1 MKKIMLLATVFV
13 LQGCMTNFLVHQAE
27 GATRFDEVANM
38 PAKEAV
44 GQRVYVGGE
53 IAIID
58 TNKKQ
63 MEIIK
68 RTINSS
74 GYPVQGTN
82 VPNER
87 IIVTFTPE
95 VRFDFDGTVIGDRVV
110 VLGNVESLSKE
121 NIAGN
126 DMTILKVKANDYRA
140 WTSQFPNK
148 YDDNWWEFSPG
159 RYLYPRPTTEVAE

>member
-1 MKKIMLLATVFV
+1 MKKLTLLAVILV

-27 GATRFDEVANM
+27 GAARFDEVINM
-38 PAKEAV
+38 STKEAI

-53 IAIID
+53 IVIID
-58 TNKKQ
+58 QDKKQ
-63 MEIIK
+63 LEIIK

-87 IIVTFTPE
+87 IIVTFIPE
-95 VRFDFDGTVIGDRVV
+95 VRFDFKGTAIGDRIAVIGD
-110 VLGNVESLSKE
+110 VESLHQE

-140 WTSQFPNK
+140 WTSQFPNQ

-159 RYLYPRPTTEVAE
+159 RYLYPRQTTEALK

>member
-1 MKKIMLLATVFV
+1 M
-13 LQGCMTNFLVHQAE
+13 GNFLVHQAE
-27 GATRFDEVANM
+27 GVARFDDVVSM
-38 PAKEAV
+38 PVKEAI

-53 IAIID
+53 IVIID
-58 TNKKQ
+58 VNQKQ
-63 MEIIK
+63 MELIK

-82 VPNER
+82 ILNER
-87 IIVTFTPE
+87 IVVTFTPE

-126 DMTILKVKANDYRA
+126 DMIILKVKANDYRA

-148 YDDNWWEFSPG
+148 YDNNRWEFSSG
-159 RYLYPRPTTEVAE
+159 RYLYPRRTTDSAE